1 MWQHYRNKYRAMTLV
16 ETLVAAG
23 LSLLL
28 FVWAVRWLLPMM
40 GLQAR
45 GLERAELQHQ
55 TNRALSLLRHDLA
68 VSNPAGIRAVMRA
81 DQAVVAIQP
90 LGPVAADGSL
100 TWTPGLVFFRYDQD
114 LQQVSRLQWQAPA
127 GASLRRPLAL
137 SDDQL
142 LSLSNQARLDRVVA
156 TNVFH
161 FSVEGQT
168 LPLRVEVG
176 LLGRIDRHRYCVAE
190 TFGVRT
196 PTR

>member
-1 MWQHYRNKYRAMTLV
+1 MTLV

-55 TNRALSLLRHDLA
+55 TTRALSLLRRDLGA
-68 VSNPAGIRAVMRA
+68 SNPAGIRTVVRP

-90 LGPVAADGSL
+90 LGSVASDGTLS
-100 TWTPGLVFFRYDQD
+100 WTPGLVLFRYDQERR
-114 LQQVSRLQWQAPA
+114 QVARLEWDAPA

-168 LPLRVEVG
+168 LPLRIEVG
-176 LLGRIDRHRYCVAE
+176 LLGRFDGNRYCVAE
-190 TFGVRT
+190 TFGLRT